1 MFAIASAPHG
11 ETTRPERAC
20 MHGCIRACRRVGGRY
35 GICASTSAGCPSK
48 KYGCVSPSGFTP
60 PGANLRAA
68 NRTLSPHAVPNQ
80 TVEVAKTE
88 ASALIAL
95 HSAMGRL
102 VEYRRYEQS
111 RRKRCDT
118 RSRCTDR
125 WCGVASSRRGESRRG
140 PARSARSR
148 GRLVQAAHSPSPPA
162 RNTSQGCVLA
172 VDSRMLRVELAC
184 VPCVRRRSR
193 HRIAVR

>member
-1 MFAIASAPHG
+1 
-11 ETTRPERAC
+11 
-20 MHGCIRACRRVGGRY
+20 MHSCVSACRRVGGRY

-95 HSAMGRL
+95 QSAMERL

-111 RRKRCDT
+111 IAETVRHAESLHGSVVAASPRAAEENLEEDRPVAREVEVALCKQRIRRRLLRGT
-118 RSRCTDR
+118 RRR
-125 WCGVASSRRGESRRG
+125 VAS
-140 PARSARSR
+140 
-148 GRLVQAAHSPSPPA
+148 
-162 RNTSQGCVLA
+162 
-172 VDSRMLRVELAC
+172 
-184 VPCVRRRSR
+184 
-193 HRIAVR
+193 